1 MKAGKWLPAKRAA
14 DDEKGKDNA
23 DAGEDDTD
31 VFFVFVVVEN
41 NDGGILSSML
51 PEAAVVV
58 VVIIVV
64 RILDRQ
70 CNCPMI
76 SEEAD
81 DDEDER

>member
-51 PEAAVVV
+51 PEAATSVFNV
-58 VVIIVV
+58 VVIHIF
-64 RILDRQ
+64 DGQ
-70 CNCPMI
+70 CNCPAA
-76 SEEAD
+76 SEKD
-81 DDEDER
+81 DDDGDE